1 MSGVFFDEATA
12 TYNSDTFAYMS
23 NITTYARSIFG
34 PGNDTIVFNPGTVV
48 PSQFYSLADYIV
60 AYEDTYADYSSSVI
74 TSIGAAQIPQSLFIM
89 YSFTGDA
96 AAQQSL
102 VDSIVGAGI
111 KGLFITTVPGYT
123 AWSALMA
130 QFCSAMDLT

>member
-1 MSGVFFDEATA
+1 MSGVFFDEAVA
-12 TYNSDTFAYMS
+12 TYSPAAFAYMS
-23 NITTYARSIFG
+23 NITNYARSIFG

-48 PSQFYSLADYIV
+48 PSQWYTLADYIV

-74 TSIGAAQIPQSLFIM
+74 TSIAAAQIPQSLFIL

-96 AAQQSL
+96 AAQQTL
-102 VDSIVGAGI
+102 VDSIIGAGI
-111 KGLFITTVPGYT
+111 NSLFITTVDGYT
-123 AWSALMA
+123 AWSALMP